1 LFRGKS
7 LSILGTNFY
16 MAEAEE
22 EEMRD
27 IFNLFSQTNPES
39 EKSE

>member
-1 LFRGKS
+1 
-7 LSILGTNFY
+7 

-22 EEMRD
+22 DEMRD
-27 IFNLFSQTNPES
+27 IFNPFSQTNPAS

>member
-1 LFRGKS
+1 
-7 LSILGTNFY
+7 

-22 EEMRD
+22 DERRD
-27 IFNLFSQTNPES
+27 IFNPFSQTNPAS

>member
-1 LFRGKS
+1 
-7 LSILGTNFY
+7 
-16 MAEAEE
+16 MAEEEE

-27 IFNLFSQTNPES
+27 IFNPFSQTNPES